1 MADGQ
6 AAQQVREITGQAGE
20 TAEQAELRATVAR
33 IAGKFGG
40 SYYAARAQAHESCDE
55 LWQALAEAGFVG
67 VNIPAEYGGGGGGI
81 TELAIVCEQT
91 AAQGC
96 PLLLLLVS
104 SAISGEV
111 LARYGTPEQKST
123 WLPGIADGTGKVVFA
138 ITEPD
143 AGSNTH
149 RLTTTA
155 RLDGD
160 EWVLTGTKYY
170 ISGVDEAAAIL
181 VVARIA
187 NTGEASTG
195 EASTGEVS
203 TGGASTERFG
213 LFLLP
218 VDAPGLSASPLPVDA
233 MLPERQ
239 FTLHFDDIRLR
250 PDALVGGDARAG
262 ENSAGENSAG
272 KHIDG
277 LAQVFHGLNPER
289 ITAAALC
296 VGVARYALGRA
307 ADYARTRTV
316 WDVPIGGHQ
325 GVAHPLARAKIETE
339 LAALMTSK
347 AAWQHDHG
355 LAAGE
360 AANMAKYAAAEAA
373 IAAVDQAIQ
382 THGGNG
388 LSTEYGLVPLW
399 GIARLLRI
407 APVNREMVLNYV
419 AQHTLHLPRSY

>member
-1 MADGQ
+1 MT
-6 AAQQVREITGQAGE
+6 AAQDRAGP
-20 TAEQAELRATVAR
+20 AEHAELRATVSR
-33 IAGKFGG
+33 IAAKFGG
-40 SYYAARAQAHESCDE
+40 SYYAARAQAGRSCDE
-55 LWQALAEAGFVG
+55 LWQALAEAGFIG

-81 TELAIVCEQT
+81 TELAIVCEET

-111 LARYGTPEQKST
+111 LARYGTDEQRRR

-149 RLTTTA
+149 RLATTA
-155 RLDGD
+155 RLDG
-160 EWVLTGTKYY
+160 EGWVLTGTKYY

-181 VVARIA
+181 VAARVEA
-187 NTGEASTG
+187 PGLAAGDHSGELA
-195 EASTGEVS
+195 
-203 TGGASTERFG
+203 

-218 VDAPGLSASPLPVDA
+218 ADAPGLTARHLPVDA

-239 FTLHFDDIRLR
+239 FTLHFDDIRLG
-250 PDALVGGDARAG
+250 PDALVGGDLG
-262 ENSAGENSAG
+262 
-272 KHIDG
+272 G

-289 ITAAALC
+289 ITAAAVC
-296 VGVARYALGRA
+296 VGIGRYALDKA
-307 ADYARTRTV
+307 ASYARTRTV
-316 WDVPIGGHQ
+316 WDAPIGSHQ

-355 LAAGE
+355 QPAGE

-388 LSTEYGLVPLW
+388 LSSEYGLVPLW
-399 GIARLLRI
+399 GLARLLRI

-419 AQHTLHLPRSY
+419 AQHSLGLPRSY